1 MQYLAAK
8 YSISDLSSTMLLKHM
23 SICLALTY
31 MSCILSDSFPL
42 PVFNIW
48 DNFYVWQQQ
57 MDPNTSNIISLIT
70 QLVSAVIL
78 SEGQLLQ
85 LSH

>member
-1 MQYLAAK
+1 
-8 YSISDLSSTMLLKHM
+8 
-23 SICLALTY
+23 
-31 MSCILSDSFPL
+31 
-42 PVFNIW
+42 
-48 DNFYVWQQQ
+48 